1 MGVSADSAGIV
12 VVGGGLAGARAA
24 QQLRRGGYEGPVILI
39 SEEMHPPY
47 DRPPL
52 SKAVLGGKRD
62 DSPLRFDPI
71 ALGITVR
78 AGTRATGLNLAERVV
93 QTTDGPQPFGQL
105 IIATGAKPLRVPGD
119 GAQLTLRTIDDALAL
134 RERLRPG
141 NRVVVIGASW
151 IGAEVCWA
159 AVQRGCQVTCV
170 EFGPGPLSGALGA
183 EASARFLPW
192 WGEIDLRLNTAARE
206 VTGDAVVLADGQ
218 RLRADVVVTGIGVR
232 ADTDWLEGSGLELD
246 KGIRVDQYL
255 RTSASGVLAIGD
267 VAARW
272 SLRYRQVTRI
282 QHWDLAARASAVAAA
297 NLLARGE
304 ADLQPFDPVPYFW
317 SDQFGHKIQYVGRHS
332 ARDTLVWCPQGPE
345 PGMTALWVSEAGAM
359 TAVLTADRPREC
371 AAGQQLIAAGAA
383 DVVAALAAGQITLTG
398 AAEGTA

>member
-1 MGVSADSAGIV
+1 
-12 VVGGGLAGARAA
+12 
-24 QQLRRGGYEGPVILI
+24 
-39 SEEMHPPY
+39 
-47 DRPPL
+47 
-52 SKAVLGGKRD
+52 
-62 DSPLRFDPI
+62 
-71 ALGITVR
+71 
-78 AGTRATGLNLAERVV
+78 
-93 QTTDGPQPFGQL
+93 
-105 IIATGAKPLRVPGD
+105 
-119 GAQLTLRTIDDALAL
+119 
-134 RERLRPG
+134 
-141 NRVVVIGASW
+141 
-151 IGAEVCWA
+151 
-159 AVQRGCQVTCV
+159 
-170 EFGPGPLSGALGA
+170 
-183 EASARFLPW
+183 
-192 WGEIDLRLNTAARE
+192 
-206 VTGDAVVLADGQ
+206 
-218 RLRADVVVTGIGVR
+218 
-232 ADTDWLEGSGLELD
+232 
-246 KGIRVDQYL
+246 VDQYL